1 MVTEAR
7 AIVDLRA
14 DRVPDVH
21 VWMLVDLALST
32 ELRVSKIASVN
43 IRDVNLKRGCLSV
56 IRLKRKKKVKETL
69 ALGKDIAEHLK
80 EYIEKPHCESAAC

>member
-14 DRVPDVH
+14 DRVPGVH

-32 ELRVSKIASVN
+32 ELRVSEIASLN
-43 IRDVNLKRGCLSV
+43 TRDVDLKRGCLSV

-69 ALGKDIAEHLK
+69 ALGNSLTAFDSLK
-80 EYIEKPHCESAAC
+80 R